1 MQISRWLYDRP
12 YILVQLT
19 TLFWAGNAIAGK
31 IAVGHISPFLLT
43 SLRWFVALI
52 IIAPFAVKY
61 GRSDWAV
68 IKTRFV
74 FLFFL
79 GAVGF
84 TLFNN
89 LLYLA
94 LTSTSAVN
102 VSIIQ
107 SSMPLFVFFLNAAFF
122 SVNLTKYQAVGFPIT
137 IVGVLVIAFQG
148 NLTELA
154 EYVVNIGDVL
164 ALASVVAY
172 GIFTAFLKS
181 KPDIHWLS
189 TMLVLVFSA
198 FVTSIPF
205 TLFESVSGNLTLPDL
220 TGILVVIYTA
230 VFAAVVAQ
238 TFWIRSIELIGSNGT
253 SVFINLIPIFGTL
266 LAVVFLGE
274 QLYMFHVLGL
284 LLIVSGIYI
293 AQLKMAFH

>member
-52 IIAPFAVKY
+52 ILAPFAVKY
-61 GRSDWAV
+61 CRSDWAV